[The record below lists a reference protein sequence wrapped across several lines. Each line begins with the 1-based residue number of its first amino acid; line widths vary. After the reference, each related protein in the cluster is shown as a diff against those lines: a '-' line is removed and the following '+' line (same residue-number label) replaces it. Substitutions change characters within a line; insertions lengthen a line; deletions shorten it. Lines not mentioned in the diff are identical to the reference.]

1 VLVGRRGGARNARQL
16 FGGGMTIKVLA
27 ATSKDKGR
35 LLAQLVKRLL
45 DELGYDDFRFRI
57 TGAGADLEVKARHRA
72 TQAPISCRA
81 RALPREIGPEELKR
95 FLAGYTRDKK
105 RDRRLVGLFLALSG
119 LSRPAREWYARME
132 EKGKGEFHVF
142 PPEKILALLRRA
154 RLIGPPEVVE
164 PAIKSRIRTDVGPRF
179 LAYHDGH
186 MYWIQMTM
194 TGRKPTGYS
203 VLASHGDLVSRVM
216 ARELKRLDPAL
227 EGKRLVDLYL
237 RDKVFLTLLDLIPR
251 NLEALAK
258 EVREPLADVRQAMQD
273 LLRES
278 LVVVEPGEQPR
289 WKNDRF
295 RLRGDLGL
303 FLSLARQ
310 YLESPNKFRFLG
322 SVFATRLLAADVPGH
337 LEARWKFRGSEQERA
352 GLYRLLALTPAGL
365 NHALFTPPDRYSVT
379 DGEVRPSF
387 SERERIRGPQM
398 SRLLTDLLVRMAN
411 DMEHPQFQ
419 ELLAAKGIKAHLFR
433 ATVKGATIQELAFN
447 LQADNMLA
455 LGRPSST
462 PRLGQPVRGEPEH
475 CVELGASLLFMEE
488 YEQAV
493 AQFDRGIKDLRD
505 PSRLLTAWNH
515 RGICLLHLKRFADAT
530 TCFNEALRYNGNS
543 KVAWYYKAL
552 CLKELGDLNGAQRCC
567 KRALEIDPGYAEARD
582 LMQIL

>member
-1 VLVGRRGGARNARQL
+1 
-16 FGGGMTIKVLA
+16 MTIKVLA
-27 ATSKDKGR
+27 ASSKEKGR
-35 LLAQLVKRLL
+35 LLAELVKRLL
-45 DELGYDDFRFRI
+45 DELGYDDFRARV
-57 TGAGADLEVKARHRA
+57 TGAGTDLEVKARHRA
-72 TQAPISCRA
+72 SQAPISCRA
-81 RALPREIGPEELKR
+81 RALPREIGPDELKR
-95 FLAGYTRDKK
+95 FLASYTRDKK

-164 PAIKSRIRTDVGPRF
+164 PAVKSRIRTDVGPRF

-203 VLASHGDLVSRVM
+203 VLASHGDLVSRVL

-227 EGKRLVDLYL
+227 QGKRLLDLYL
-237 RDKVFLTLLDLIPR
+237 RDKVFLTMLDLVPR

-258 EVREPLADVRQAMQD
+258 EVREPLGDIRQVMLD
-273 LLRES
+273 LVRES
-278 LVVVEPGEQPR
+278 VVVVEPGGQPR
-289 WKNDRF
+289 WKMDRY

-310 YLESPNKFRFLG
+310 YLEGPSKFRFLG
-322 SVFATRLLAADVPGH
+322 SAFAARLLATDVPGH
-337 LEARWKFRGSEQERA
+337 LEARWKFRGPEQERA
-352 GLYRLLALTPAGL
+352 GLYRFLGITPSGL
-365 NHALFTPPDRYSVT
+365 NHALFTPPDRYTVP

-387 SERERIRGPQM
+387 AERERSRAPQM
-398 SRLLTDLLVRMAN
+398 SRLLTDLLIRMAN

-419 ELLAAKGIKAHLFR
+419 ELLATKGIKAHLFR
-433 ATVKGATIQELAFN
+433 ASAKGATIQELAFN
-447 LQADNMLA
+447 LQADSLLA
-455 LGRPSST
+455 LGRPSAT
-462 PRLGQPVRGEPEH
+462 ARLGQPVRGDPEH
-475 CVELGASLLFMEE
+475 CVELGAALLFMEE
-488 YEQAV
+488 HEQAV

-530 TCFNEALRYNGNS
+530 MCFNEALRYNGNS
-543 KVAWYYKAL
+543 KVAWYHKAI

-567 KRALEIDPGYAEARD
+567 KRALEIDPNCTEARE
-582 LMQIL
+582 LLQVL